1 MVIECHHCGARFSR
15 VELKPGECARC
26 SRCDSVLESFSR
38 MTPSAWLA
46 LIVTSL
52 MVFVIANAYP
62 IATLDFQGLTQ
73 SARFIDAVR
82 VTLHDGFWEVATVT
96 FLVAFLLPFL
106 HMLLLLWLVAPM
118 ALGRQGVGV
127 EAGLKLYKLIK
138 PWSMVPV
145 LLMGIIVTI
154 VKMAGMA
161 TLIPGIG
168 LLATALTAVLIT
180 FLSQLDYHSLQRMLS
195 DSGAHLKH
203 HHKVKPPSLSA
214 LHKTWALLFTAVILY
229 IPANLL
235 PIMKITM
242 FGQTS
247 GHTIMGG
254 VIELAQY
261 GSWDLAAIVFI
272 ASILVPTAKIIIL
285 STLVWLTQQ
294 RQKTNLKKRTQYY
307 KFVEFV
313 GQWSMIDVFVVILF
327 CALGQFGAVMS
338 IQPSAGVIAFA
349 GVVVIT
355 MIAAMGFDPR
365 LAWRRAG
372 YHATFTASPKEPI

>member
-1 MVIECHHCGARFSR
+1 MSLDCHHCGARFHR

-26 SRCDSVLESFSR
+26 DRCDSVLESYTI
-38 MTPSAWLA
+38 MTPNAWLA
-46 LIVTSL
+46 MIVTALIV
-52 MVFVIANAYP
+52 FIIANAYP
-62 IATLDFQGLTQ
+62 IATLSFQGLSQ
-73 SARFIDAVR
+73 SARFIDAVM
-82 VTLHDGFWEVATVT
+82 VTWHDGYWEVAVVT
-96 FLVAFLLPFL
+96 FLVAFFLPFM
-106 HMLLLLWLVAPM
+106 HMLLLLWLVAPI

-127 EAGLKLYKLIK
+127 AAGLKLFKLIK

-168 LLATALTAVLIT
+168 LVATALTAVLIT
-180 FLSQLDYHSLQRMLS
+180 LMSQLDYHRLRTMLKDYGVHLKS
-195 DSGAHLKH
+195 DSHS
-203 HHKVKPPSLSA
+203 KPPSVRSISQ
-214 LHKTWALLFTAVILY
+214 TWALLMTAVILY

-235 PIMKITM
+235 PIMEITM
-242 FGQTS
+242 FGQSS

-272 ASILVPTAKIIIL
+272 ASILVPTAKIMIL
-285 STLVWLTQQ
+285 STLVWLTQT
-294 RQKTNLKKRTQYY
+294 RQATNLKQRTTYY

-338 IQPSAGVIAFA
+338 ITPSGGVIAFA
-349 GVVVIT
+349 GVVVLT

-372 YHATFTASPKEPI
+372 YHATFKAKNKEKI